1 MATARARAMLREILR
16 LLLDEREDTQLLYI
30 PRGEEGMR
38 RMIDQLLALRTPG
51 ERDDALYALLD
62 QLKALDAQ
70 EKPQG

>member
-1 MATARARAMLREILR
+1 MATARARALLREILR

-51 ERDDALYALLD
+51 ERDDALYTLLD